1 MKKYFLILCIFFG
14 TYVLYFAMAT
24 HGTFRPIWA
33 LDYYNQLA
41 TSITHGR
48 FDIVDPA
55 STYDLSHYQGKWYL
69 PWGILPALLLIPV
82 QSIMHRY
89 VPTIY
94 LSLLSASMNV
104 VLIWF
109 LLRRLEREFFP
120 SFTLGNRIVVMLFL
134 AFGTTHFYVGTL
146 GSVWHVNQMVSS
158 AISTLSIYIILK
170 KHRSPMD
177 YLAAVILSGI
187 QLLGRPTNVL
197 FVLIPLTLYIFD
209 TYHALKSGR
218 LNNSIRESLVI
229 FGIPLGLAMILFFS
243 YNYVRFQN
251 PFEYGYSFIV
261 EAPYLS
267 AIREKNGVFSL
278 ANASINA
285 WHMLFEIP
293 QLFLFPR
300 IHLAFNLI
308 GNSIFFLSPPLLFA
322 FLASPFTGKKKLTF
336 DPYKTSL
343 WVTTVGIVI
352 PILLC
357 YSSGWMQFGYR
368 YSLDFLLPM
377 ILLGVFGL
385 KGRINKLYVTGVAFS
400 IWMYSLGI
408 VSLW

>member
-1 MKKYFLILCIFFG
+1 MKKYFLMLCIFFS
-14 TYVLYFAMAT
+14 TYVLYFTMAT
-24 HGTFRPIWA
+24 HGMLRPIWA

-48 FDIVDPA
+48 FDIVDPV

-69 PWGILPALLLIPV
+69 PWGILPALLLVPV

-89 VPTIY
+89 IPTIY
-94 LSLLSASMNV
+94 LSLLSASVNV
-104 VLIWF
+104 VLVWF
-109 LLRRLEREFFP
+109 LLKRLQREFFP
-120 SFTLGNRIVVMLFL
+120 LFTLRNRIVVLLFFS
-134 AFGTTHFYVGTL
+134 FGTTHFYVGTL
-146 GSVWHVNQMVSS
+146 GSVWHVSQMVSS

-170 KHRSPMD
+170 KRRTTMD
-177 YLAAVILSGI
+177 YFAAVTLSGV

-197 FVLIPLTLYIFD
+197 TVLIPLTLYIFD
-209 TYHALKSGR
+209 KYHALRSVR
-218 LNNSIRESLVI
+218 ILL
-229 FGIPLGLAMILFFS
+229 FGIPLGLAMILFFT
-243 YNYVRFQN
+243 YNYVRFRN
-251 PFEYGYSFIV
+251 PFEYGYSFIA
-261 EAPYLS
+261 EAPYLA
-267 AIREKNGVFSL
+267 AIRTENGVFSL

-293 QLFLFPR
+293 RFTLYPR
-300 IHLAFNLI
+300 INLAFNLI

-322 FLASPFTGKKKLTF
+322 FLASPFTRGKKLTP

-343 WVTTVGIVI
+343 WVTTVGMAI
-352 PILLC
+352 PILFY

-377 ILLGVFGL
+377 VLLGVIGL
-385 KGRINKLYVTGVAFS
+385 EGRINKLYVTGVAFS
-400 IWMYSLGI
+400 IWMYYMGI